1 MTKRDKSAEDAN
13 QSVEQELPFLSHLVE
28 LRDRLIRIVIVI
40 SLLTLGLMTIAGDLY
55 YYFSLPIQQYLPEG
69 SGMLATGVVSPVFTP
84 FKLAMIAAFF
94 LTIPYTLYHAW
105 AFIAPGLYKHE
116 KRLAFPLLVSSIIL
130 FYLGMAFAYYVVF
143 PLVFQFTSGFVP
155 EGVDYR
161 PDIAS
166 YLDFSIKLFFA
177 FGIAFEVPIATIL
190 LVLAGLTTPESLIAK
205 RPYIIVGAFVLG
217 MLLTPPDII
226 SQTLLALPMW
236 ILFEAGVIFSRVL
249 MRRREQDKAEREPS
263 DDEMEDELEK
273 AIAEEEQLNDDKSD

>member
-1 MTKRDKSAEDAN
+1 MTKRDKSAENAN

-28 LRDRLIRIVIVI
+28 LRDRLVRIVIVI
-40 SLLTLGLMTIAGDLY
+40 SLLTLGLMTVAGDLY
-55 YYFSLPIQQYLPEG
+55 YYFSLPIQGYLPEG

-84 FKLAMIAAFF
+84 FKLALIAAFF
-94 LTIPYTLYHAW
+94 ITIPYTLYHAW
-105 AFIAPGLYKHE
+105 GFIAPGLYKHE
-116 KRLAFPLLVSSIIL
+116 KRLAFPLLISSILL

-166 YLDFSIKLFFA
+166 YLDFAIKLFFA
-177 FGIAFEVPIATIL
+177 FGLAFEVPIATIL

-236 ILFEAGVIFSRVL
+236 LLFEAGVMFSRVL
-249 MRRREQDKAEREPS
+249 VRRREQDKAERELN
-263 DDEMEDELEK
+263 DDEMEDELDK
-273 AIAEEEQLNDDKSD
+273 AIAEEERLNQEKSD